1 MSKGKAVENKI
12 ERLCSAK
19 PATFLN
25 GLYPAVQEL
34 VSFVNDEYG
43 REPRKSEATFA
54 VLARSI
60 SRIYTRID
68 SGGDIIDC
76 ELKRSNV
83 PDDGE
88 ESYSYRAITAKMR
101 RLRTQCVGRTT
112 KSAGAFL
119 PEKFRECTR
128 LFSCACIK
136 DYENRWNLL
145 CLYNELI
152 ADMWG
157 CAKALSGD
165 EDTGENDV

>member
-1 MSKGKAVENKI
+1 MSKRKAVENKI
-12 ERLCSAK
+12 ERLCGAK
-19 PATFLN
+19 PVAFLS

-34 VSFVNDEYG
+34 VSFVNDEYR
-43 REPRKSEATFA
+43 REPAKPEAIFA

-76 ELKRSNV
+76 ELKCPKV
-83 PDDGE
+83 PDEGE
-88 ESYSYRAITAKMR
+88 ESYSYKAITAKMR
-101 RLRTQCVGRTT
+101 RLRRQCIELTT
-112 KSAGAFL
+112 KRAYALL

-128 LFSCACIK
+128 LFSFACIK
-136 DYENRWNLL
+136 DYENRWNFL

-157 CAKALSGD
+157 CAKTLSGD
-165 EDTGENDV
+165 EDTGEAEV